1 MKLRKFMCVATAAVL
16 TTSVLFTG
24 CSSKNGDNNGTGG
37 NNGQTN
43 DKVNED
49 IFEDDG
55 VFSKFDQ
62 NYTWNSDATV
72 ITLGNE
78 DVEITKGG
86 EYIISGTLS
95 DGRIY
100 INVTDDEKVQLILNG
115 VNISCSES
123 AAIYVENADK
133 VAVTLPEG
141 TKNVLSDGGSD
152 ADGCIF
158 SKDDIS
164 FNGKGSLEVNGN
176 VNNGIDCN
184 NDIKF
189 ASGNITVNA
198 INNGIKAKETISV
211 KDANITV
218 TADDTIKVSDKNDAT
233 VGSFYMVGGTLN
245 LNAEDDGI
253 VAVISVEIK
262 GGKVN
267 VDAAD
272 KSINCDGEEKIADG
286 CVVSK

>member
-100 INVTDDEKVQLILNG
+100 INVTDDEKVQLILVMSRKAALYLLDEPIGG
-115 VNISCSES
+115 VDPATRDYILNSIIRNYSENSTVLISTHLI
-123 AAIYVENADK
+123 ADVEGVLDEIIFIK
-133 VAVTLPEG
+133 EG
-141 TKNVLSDGGSD
+141 KLVLHD
-152 ADGCIF
+152 
-158 SKDDIS
+158 
-164 FNGKGSLEVNGN
+164 
-176 VNNGIDCN
+176 
-184 NDIKF
+184 
-189 ASGNITVNA
+189 
-198 INNGIKAKETISV
+198 SV
-211 KDANITV
+211 D
-218 TADDTIKVSDKNDAT
+218 
-233 VGSFYMVGGTLN
+233 
-245 LNAEDDGI
+245 
-253 VAVISVEIK
+253 SVREQE
-262 GGKVN
+262 G
-267 VDAAD
+267 
-272 KSINCDGEEKIADG
+272 KSIDQLFRE
-286 CVVSK
+286 VFRW